1 MIKPRSSSRGHSA
14 PRGRPRSL
22 KTQEAVFD
30 AARAL
35 VEEGGYPAAT
45 IEAIAARSGVAKTT
59 IYRRW
64 PSRGALFVDLMAQI
78 TERDL
83 PPLSGSDPLRALH
96 NELCTAAGNA
106 DRVPGRV
113 LTSLLWEAQHDPEV
127 RKALLERV
135 LLPRRES
142 RLRAIRQAQEMGALR
157 RDLPPN
163 VAVDLLW
170 GPLFYRMWVR
180 HEPIDSTFVTQV
192 FKNAMAG
199 MGPHGRAVSPSG
211 PRAGASKPA
220 TARSRVAPRR
230 RAADR

>member
-1 MIKPRSSSRGHSA
+1 MTKHRSSSRGPAA

-22 KTQEAVFD
+22 KAQVAVFD

-78 TERDL
+78 TDRDL
-83 PPLSGSDPLRALH
+83 PHLSGPDPLRALH
-96 NELCTAAGNA
+96 NELRTAAGNV

-142 RLRAIRQAQEMGALR
+142 RVRAIRQAQESGALR

-180 HEPIDSTFVTQV
+180 HEPIDASFVTQV

-199 MGPHGRAVSPSG
+199 IG
-211 PRAGASKPA
+211 PRAGAPNPA
-220 TARSRVAPRR
+220 TARSRSATPRGR
-230 RAADR
+230 LNRNRSRIGK